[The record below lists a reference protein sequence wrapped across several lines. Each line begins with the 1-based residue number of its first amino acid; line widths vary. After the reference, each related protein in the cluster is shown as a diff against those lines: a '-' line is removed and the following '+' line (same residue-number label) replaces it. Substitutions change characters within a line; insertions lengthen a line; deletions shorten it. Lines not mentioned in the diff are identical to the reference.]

1 MTTPASLPPTP
12 IDWRNLIQAGRDLLN
27 PQQTGLAATD
37 EHVRRAV
44 SNAYYALFH
53 ALADSNA
60 NALIGSPNDVAT
72 AAAWS
77 RIFRS
82 RMARI

>member
-27 PQQTGLAATD
+27 PQQTGFAATD
-37 EHVRRAV
+37 EHVHRAI
-44 SNAYYALFH
+44 SN
-53 ALADSNA
+53 SS
-60 NALIGSPNDVAT
+60 ALIGSHGDALT
-72 AAAWS
+72 AAAWT

-82 RMARI
+82 RIARI